1 MPGPIPNHSSNLSRE
16 RDANRGNRIDLAKG
30 ESRNS
35 KPYNAPRD
43 WHKSARQIW
52 DSAAESGQCDFY
64 QQSDW
69 AVLYSLCEDF
79 DTYKRAGRPSAQ
91 MATVLYQQLGNLLM
105 TEGDR
110 RRVHVELHDPEAETE
125 SAAVIAIA
133 DYERELSG

>member
-1 MPGPIPNHSSNLSRE
+1 
-16 RDANRGNRIDLAKG
+16 
-30 ESRNS
+30 
-35 KPYNAPRD
+35 
-43 WHKSARQIW
+43 
-52 DSAAESGQCDFY
+52 
-64 QQSDW
+64 
-69 AVLYSLCEDF
+69 
-79 DTYKRAGRPSAQ
+79 